1 MCADQLW
8 NLRVF
13 WLGIPIVVLHE
24 LFVKLVQ
31 NLPKKMGDINF
42 FLNWKKQK
50 PLKICEKKPGWSV
63 PKDSLRGQWNK
74 KVQHRKNPKDLKS
87 QQNAIIMGQR
97 SHQIEMTLQPKCLCW
112 QKRLQWA
119 RNFPSIHTKVSKT
132 INLAQKTIF
141 GILMKKKYYSK
152 KLPENCK
159 NLLIFWLNLP
169 ISSAKASLFS

>member
-13 WLGIPIVVLHE
+13 WLGIPIIVLHE

-31 NLPKKMGDINF
+31 NLPKKMGDFNF
-42 FLNWKKQK
+42 FLTEKAKNFENLW
-50 PLKICEKKPGWSV
+50 KKPGWSV

-97 SHQIEMTLQPKCLCW
+97 SHQMRWLCS
-112 QKRLQWA
+112 QSAFVDKRGY
-119 RNFPSIHTKVSKT
+119 NEPETFPVFTKKSQRQSI
-132 INLAQKTIF
+132 
-141 GILMKKKYYSK
+141 
-152 KLPENCK
+152 
-159 NLLIFWLNLP
+159 
-169 ISSAKASLFS
+169 

>member
-1 MCADQLW
+1 M
-8 NLRVF
+8 
-13 WLGIPIVVLHE
+13 
-24 LFVKLVQ
+24 
-31 NLPKKMGDINF
+31 
-42 FLNWKKQK
+42 NWKKQK
-50 PLKICEKKPGWSV
+50 PLKICEKSQDEVCQKIPWEANGT
-63 PKDSLRGQWNK
+63 
-74 KVQHRKNPKDLKS
+74 KNFSREKTLKIKKS